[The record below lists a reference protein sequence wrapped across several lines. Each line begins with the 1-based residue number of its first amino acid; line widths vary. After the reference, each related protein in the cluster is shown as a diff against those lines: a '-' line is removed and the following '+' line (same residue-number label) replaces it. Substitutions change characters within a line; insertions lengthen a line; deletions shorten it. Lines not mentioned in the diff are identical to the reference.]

1 MRKMMSQ
8 SLDNEYI
15 IRSNNMAL
23 KKEVAKKILKT
34 IKPKPKPKVRSA
46 QGQPA
51 PGTRVGTTQNPASK
65 SVTKSKPNTT
75 TPKST
80 GFSTRPQATGTRSLK
95 GTPTKK
101 GISNTAKAAGAAT
114 VATAAAVALKKKK
127 GGSFDDAFRK
137 ARAKGEGTN
146 FTHNGKKYTAVTKD
160 DLKNKGYS
168 SLAAYNKAGGRKKL
182 DSSKAAK
189 KVVSEVNKN
198 KKRKRPLINAAKRI
212 LLGKDKKFGGD
223 RGLID
228 FLGKRKKKP
237 GLGMNDK
244 PKKKADGGMMYKDGG
259 SVSSKRSSSRRGV
272 GAAKR
277 GFGKALR

>member
-1 MRKMMSQ
+1 MVRKT
-8 SLDNEYI
+8 
-15 IRSNNMAL
+15 
-23 KKEVAKKILKT
+23 VAKKIAKT
-34 IKPKPKPKVRSA
+34 IKPKPKPKVRRA

-51 PGTRVGTTQNPASK
+51 PGTRVGTMQNPASK

-75 TPKST
+75 T
-80 GFSTRPQATGTRSLK
+80 A
-95 GTPTKK
+95 KK
-101 GISNTAKAAGAAT
+101 TTTAKTSPGSKAVPTSTKALG
-114 VATAAAVALKKKK
+114 ATAATGMAIGTGALISSKNK

-168 SLAAYNKAGGRKKL
+168 SLAAYNKAGGAKKV

-189 KVVSEVNKN
+189 KVVGEVKKN
-198 KKRKRPLINAAKRI
+198 KRPVLNAIKKV

-228 FLGKRKKKP
+228 FLGKREKKNP
-237 GLGMNDK
+237 GVGIISK
-244 PKKKADGGMMYKDGG
+244 PKKKADGGMMN
-259 SVSSKRSSSRRGV
+259 SSKPKRSSSRRGV

-277 GFGKALR
+277 GFGKALK